1 MATMRV
7 DPAGSRTSAYEVLAA
22 SRDAHRTYRT
32 LARWIHPDVSADPRA
47 AERFEELRAAYEE
60 LTRGRRPTPQSDAVA
75 AYVRPPAPARLV
87 DFVV

>member
-1 MATMRV
+1 MAMLRV

-60 LTRGRRPTPQSDAVA
+60 LTRRPSTPQSDAVA
-75 AYVRPPAPARLV
+75 AYVRPPSPPRLV
-87 DFVV
+87 DVVA